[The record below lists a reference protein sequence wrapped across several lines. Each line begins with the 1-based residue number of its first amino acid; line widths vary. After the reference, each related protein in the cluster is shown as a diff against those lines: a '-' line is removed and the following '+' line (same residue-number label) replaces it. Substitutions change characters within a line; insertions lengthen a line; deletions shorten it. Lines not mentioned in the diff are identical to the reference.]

1 MAAAACQ
8 TEPLPRIA
16 AAAGAAAAAAQPPA
30 ASADVAVPKPVAD
43 RQPQAS
49 KPPAASADVAV
60 PKPVAD
66 SQPIASKHQ
75 LLGETF
81 VRWFYELLNYENPLC
96 GGGDFGP
103 HHFWE
108 NCTLKLV
115 SKTPEVSE
123 DNYEGR
129 VLVAQRL
136 QALAREEL
144 LIFNPNIS
152 AEGVKVRSDPHG
164 LLIIMVCG
172 TIHQHN
178 NCLGIFQQLF
188 GLVRSPLNENT
199 WKVKMTQLQLCSSR
213 VTAIPKLTDSST
225 RELLLPLASSMAV
238 APRV

>member
-8 TEPLPRIA
+8 TEPTPRIA
-16 AAAGAAAAAAQPPA
+16 AAAAAAAQPPV

-43 RQPQAS
+43 SQPIAS
-49 KPPAASADVAV
+49 KPPAASADVVV

-81 VRWFYELLNYENPLC
+81 VRWFYELLNSENPLC
-96 GGGDFGP
+96 SGSGDFGP

-115 SKTPEVSE
+115 SKTPDVSE
-123 DNYEGR
+123 DNYEGS

-144 LIFNPNIS
+144 LIFNPNVS

-213 VTAIPKLTDSST
+213 VTAVPKLTDSSA

-238 APRV
+238 APYV